1 MQLLS
6 YATHRHRSNRAA
18 VQPSELFHE
27 PGQIEASLR
36 CTVLLR
42 AQLFLFLNSLN
53 SSYSVWRNLVDHQQT
68 IETLEVNG
76 SWVSPHCWWGND
88 RCWCYE
94 NPWCF
99 VGKDTVGRAI
109 LPPLL
114 GHPVLLTWRPMKLH
128 PSDQWWSVYW
138 KRGKPYIYIY
148 IDFAVSDTPRY
159 LKNVL
164 KLCLQPVFHSDF
176 FLNTLM
182 RHADSMF
189 SRCWDKSPLPRY
201 GKSPQVGREVAQES
215 LVAMHQTA
223 WPAEPQ
229 EKNVERVVGYSAYI
243 LYIYIYEYAHLWY
256 TWEPLDHDVYF
267 VGAWQHL
274 HRELH

>member
-138 KRGKPYIYIY
+138 KRGKPYISILRSV
-148 IDFAVSDTPRY
+148 IPPDILKMCWSCVSNQCST
-159 LKNVL
+159 
-164 KLCLQPVFHSDF
+164 QIFF
-176 FLNTLM
+176 FLIP
-182 RHADSMF
+182 S
-189 SRCWDKSPLPRY
+189 WDMQIPCFPGAETKVHY
-201 GKSPQVGREVAQES
+201 QGMGRV
-215 LVAMHQTA
+215 
-223 WPAEPQ
+223 
-229 EKNVERVVGYSAYI
+229 
-243 LYIYIYEYAHLWY
+243 
-256 TWEPLDHDVYF
+256 
-267 VGAWQHL
+267 
-274 HRELH
+274 HR